1 MELKYIFKLILKW
14 LWLIILIPALAG
26 AGAFYIC
33 QYKTVPVYEAKA
45 TMYIANSMDD
55 PEARVTAVYGDITS
69 AQKAVGN
76 YAEII
81 KSKNAV
87 NQALSE
93 LNLKEYPAERF
104 LDNIKLVL
112 PTKDSFIFGITV
124 RDVDAA
130 LAADMANKLSE
141 ILVDRT
147 NQFMKSPVLKS
158 LDKAE
163 IPGYPINDNTRKNVP
178 IAAMAG
184 LLFSVVIIFVVE
196 YLRSIIIKDEDDVQ
210 KYLGLPVVAS
220 IPYIKALKN

>member
-1 MELKYIFKLILKW
+1 MELKYIFKLLLKW

-33 QYKTVPVYEAKA
+33 QYKTVPVFEAKA
-45 TMYIANSMDD
+45 TMYIANSVDE
-55 PEARVTAVYGDITS
+55 PEVRVTAVYGDITS

-87 NQALSE
+87 NQALNE
-93 LNLKEYPAERF
+93 LNLTEYPAERF
-104 LDNIKLVL
+104 LNNIKLVM
-112 PTKDSFIFGITV
+112 PSKDSFIFGITV
-124 RDVDAA
+124 RDVDAELSA
-130 LAADMANKLSE
+130 SMANKLRD

-147 NQFMKSPVLKS
+147 NQFMSKSVLKS
-158 LDKAE
+158 LDNAE
-163 IPGYPINDNTRKNVP
+163 NPVFPINDKTNKNVS
-178 IAAMAG
+178 IAIMAG

-196 YLRSIIIKDEDDVQ
+196 YLRSIIIKDEEDVQ

-220 IPYIKALKN
+220 IPYIKGLKQ